1 VRQPTDYIEK
11 LLVAT
16 YQNHACNVRHKLKEC
31 SMIKNYM
38 TMGAL
43 TKSKKPDDDLAGNA
57 AVPFLREEVSR
68 PKIPKFGM

>member
-16 YQNHACNVRHKLKEC
+16 YQNHAYHVRHKLKEC
-31 SMIKNYM
+31 SMIKSYM
-38 TMGAL
+38 TIGAL
-43 TKSKKPDDDLAGNA
+43 TKSKKPDA
-57 AVPFLREEVSR
+57 APFLGEEVSR